1 VSVRLRDNWLTILRL
16 GLATLVLCSHSI
28 PLAYGKSAEAEHEWV
43 MLLTRQQATGGDI
56 AVSLFFVISG
66 TLVTRSLLRN
76 QNIRGYL
83 SRRWRRIM
91 PGFIGAYIFS
101 VFVVP
106 LLASRN
112 WADVVVVFT
121 GISLPV
127 HVFMLSTLHI
137 PFIES
142 FDSLP
147 YPRVLNGSAW
157 TLPYEAWCYLLV
169 PILAGL
175 GILSRRSAML
185 MLWVATLFL
194 LTIMPA
200 LSVHWPDPI
209 IYLFGIPELW
219 PRLLACFLG
228 GATIAVC
235 EGRLPHGT
243 PLRWL
248 AASGI
253 VSTAILGQG
262 FVVALSLGATLLL
275 WDALHDTADRPAT
288 RSTDLSYGVYLY
300 AFPIQQLIVSQ
311 AVGSISAIALTLLA
325 LPCTYGMAWLSWRFV
340 EAPALHG
347 IRKQQQKAKAIIVPL
362 RERLGQLHR

>member
-1 VSVRLRDNWLTILRL
+1 MSVRLRDNWLTILRL
-16 GLATLVLCSHSI
+16 GLATLVLGSHSI
-28 PLAYGKSAEAEHEWV
+28 PLVYGKSAEAGREWI

-56 AVSLFFVISG
+56 AVSLFFIISG
-66 TLVTRSLLRN
+66 TLVTRSLLQN
-76 QNIRGYL
+76 QNTRGYL

-91 PGFIGAYIFS
+91 PGFVGAYIFS

-106 LLASRN
+106 LFASQTR
-112 WADVVVVFT
+112 AEVVVALT
-121 GISLPV
+121 GISIPV
-127 HVFMLSTLHI
+127 HIFMLSTLHI

-185 MLWVATLFL
+185 ILWAAILFL
-194 LTIMPA
+194 LAIMPA
-200 LSVHWPDPI
+200 LSVHWPDSI

-228 GATIAVC
+228 GATIAVWK
-235 EGRLPHGT
+235 GRLPHGT

-275 WDALHDTADRPAT
+275 WDALHDTAARPAT

-311 AVGSISAIALTLLA
+311 AAGAISALTLTLLA

-347 IRKQQQKAKAIIVPL
+347 VRQQQANASIVPL
-362 RERLGQLHR
+362 HEKLGRLHR